1 MAKHT
6 IDISEDANLK
16 IKILK
21 SQHSL
26 NTVSD
31 VIEKVLSDSTVVIK

>member
-21 SQHSL
+21 SQHGL

-31 VIEKVLSDSTVVIK
+31 VIEKVLSETVVVVK

>member
-1 MAKHT
+1 MTKHT
-6 IDISEDANLK
+6 IEISEDANLK

-21 SQHSL
+21 SQHGL

-31 VIEKVLSDSTVVIK
+31 VIEKVLSDSVVVIK

>member
-6 IDISEDANLK
+6 IDISESANLK

-31 VIEKVLSDSTVVIK
+31 VVEKVLSDTVVVVK

>member
-6 IDISEDANLK
+6 IEISEDANLK

-21 SQHSL
+21 SQHDL
-26 NTVSD
+26 NNVSD
-31 VIEKVLSDSTVVIK
+31 VIEKVLSDTVVVVK

>member
-6 IDISEDANLK
+6 ITISEESNLK
-16 IKILK
+16 IKVLK
-21 SQHSL
+21 SQNDL

-31 VIEKVLSDSTVVIK
+31 VIEKVLSDTVVVIK

>member
-21 SQHSL
+21 SQHNL

-31 VIEKVLSDSTVVIK
+31 VIEKVLSETVVVVK